1 MTSNSGRGGHCERC
15 GCACNNHTF
24 GICGGGSG
32 KGSKYVACTFEWSR
46 CTTGGHND
54 VTELQYIDCKRC
66 PSHPGAPPSNGEF
79 WGSQP
84 DDEYQIYTA
93 DQLGIPWPEPED
105 KPHGAK
111 DKGKDKG
118 EANKKEKRDDKGGEA
133 DSYWTLSDEY
143 NKYYHMHE
151 DGSCEWYNEEEASS
165 SAAAPKSSRGKGKGK
180 RK

>member
-15 GCACNNHTF
+15 GCASNNHTF
-24 GICGGGSG
+24 GICQGGTG

-54 VTELQYIDCKRC
+54 VTEVQYVDCKRC
-66 PSHPGAPPSNGEF
+66 PNHPGAPPSNGEF

-105 KPHGAK
+105 KPHGGK
-111 DKGKDKG
+111 GKGKGKDKG
-118 EANKKEKRDDKGGEA
+118 EAKKKEKRDDKGGEA
-133 DSYWTLSDEY
+133 DSYWTLSDKY

-151 DGSCEWYNEEEASS
+151 DGSCEWYNEETSS
-165 SAAAPKSSRGKGKGK
+165 SAATA
-180 RK
+180 